1 MFDEPGFPNGAD
13 LEDLAPML
21 YAFVYCSRA
30 TEGVDDVE
38 VDRIV
43 EAAQRRSVAR
53 GITGVLVF
61 GNGVFFQLLEG
72 QAVQVQKL
80 IPNLQSDPRHCDV
93 VSLDWSEER
102 RERLYPNW
110 EMERVGADEIR
121 AVLYDGLVNS
131 KNPTSVAALRRILE
145 HLDLVPLN

>member
-13 LEDLAPML
+13 LEDGAPML
-21 YAFVYCSRA
+21 YTFVYCSRA
-30 TEGVDDVE
+30 TEGVDDLE

-43 EAAQRRSVAR
+43 EAAQRRNIAR

-72 QAVQVQKL
+72 PAVEVQKL
-80 IPNLQSDPRHCDV
+80 IANLHCDPRHCDV

-110 EMERVGADEIR
+110 EMERVEADDIR
-121 AVLYDGLVNS
+121 AVLNDALLSSEDQAN
-131 KNPTSVAALRRILE
+131 VAALTRILK
-145 HLDLVPLN
+145 HLDLVSLD

>member
-13 LEDLAPML
+13 LEDGAPML
-21 YAFVYCSRA
+21 YTFVYCSRA
-30 TEGVDDVE
+30 TEGVDDLE

-43 EAAQRRSVAR
+43 EAAQRRNIAR

-72 QAVQVQKL
+72 PAVEVQKL
-80 IPNLQSDPRHCDV
+80 IANLHSDPRHCDV

-110 EMERVGADEIR
+110 EMERVEADDIR
-121 AVLYDGLVNS
+121 AVLNDALLSSEDQAN
-131 KNPTSVAALRRILE
+131 VAALTRILK
-145 HLDLVPLN
+145 HLDLVSLD